1 MKGGKDIKDIIIVD
15 GKMVDRRTFLKIA
28 GTAAGSMLLAGSFPG
43 MLEATPG
50 KGEYLFEKVTM
61 CRGGEP
67 QTMDA
72 TISVDRVALIMYLH
86 IYDRLVTRDRNT
98 MKLIPQMATGWEI
111 VDNRH
116 WRFKLKKGIKFH
128 DGTEFDADSVKFT
141 MDRIMDPKVASPG
154 AASYRGLKET
164 AVIDKYTVEFRF
176 DKFFPIM
183 TAQLYIV
190 FWPVSRAYYQGKS
203 QDYLAT
209 HPMGTG
215 MYKFVEWVRGDKIV
229 LEANENYWGE
239 PKPPSKYLIWRFIPE
254 VATKV
259 AALKTGELDI
269 AANIPPEEIPALE
282 KNPDTKITT
291 SPTSRVMFAYL
302 RTDRDS
308 PLRNKKVR
316 QAFNYA
322 VDKEELCKSIAMGY
336 EKPLQGQPV
345 TDMHFGFNPN
355 VKMYPY
361 NPDKAKKLLSE
372 AGYPNGFK
380 LKMGGPIGRFLKDQ
394 EMGTAVV
401 GYLREIGIDVDYRP
415 EPWSIYY
422 PKWKRKDPPWDMV
435 YHGWGGYSTFDPE
448 GTLPYLIETG
458 GPQSRYSNKEVD
470 ALIKQ
475 GREESHVK
483 KREKIYH
490 KMMEILHDDPPW
502 IYLTTH
508 VDIHGYRSRLT
519 FSARP
524 DELMSARDIGKP

>member
-116 WRFKLKKGIKFH
+116 WRFKLKEGIKFH

-190 FWPVSRAYYQGKS
+190 S
-203 QDYLAT
+203 
-209 HPMGTG
+209 
-215 MYKFVEWVRGDKIV
+215 
-229 LEANENYWGE
+229 
-239 PKPPSKYLIWRFIPE
+239 
-254 VATKV
+254 
-259 AALKTGELDI
+259 
-269 AANIPPEEIPALE
+269 
-282 KNPDTKITT
+282 
-291 SPTSRVMFAYL
+291 
-302 RTDRDS
+302 
-308 PLRNKKVR
+308 
-316 QAFNYA
+316 
-322 VDKEELCKSIAMGY
+322 
-336 EKPLQGQPV
+336 
-345 TDMHFGFNPN
+345 
-355 VKMYPY
+355 
-361 NPDKAKKLLSE
+361 
-372 AGYPNGFK
+372 GYPNGFK

-524 DELMSARDIGKP
+524 DELMSARDIGKS